1 MLTATERDLAELVAR
16 YHDDPGGFNTVILG
30 GPPFWWRQEEMAR
43 SVVTQ
48 PITVAESGNVVGKS
62 WAIARIIL
70 WWMLTRANPLVVL
83 TAPSQALVGT
93 VVFKELRKAHRMSR
107 IPLGGKITDSPKASP
122 QTLILPDGATALGF
136 ATKGVERLSG
146 QHNPEMLGIVEEAS
160 GVDDAIWE
168 AVHSWKA
175 KRLLVCGNPLRADGE
190 FVKLAERGE
199 REANDASIPARSK
212 VRTITIPSTDSP
224 DIHLEESPRGLAD
237 ATFIAN
243 SRRQY
248 GEDSLWY
255 RCHIKAIRPTCS
267 HDRLIEPAWFD
278 ACLGRARSEDHAW
291 GVRRLGC
298 DLGEGVGR
306 DKTVMVV
313 RDDLGIRR
321 WTASHGM
328 GVEASAKEMD
338 RLIRL
343 ESLRQDHCTY
353 DALGIGRDLP
363 LYLEPLGLTEC
374 LGYKGSFSGGPDF
387 ANLRSAA
394 AWAMRNAFDPGRPGH
409 VPFSIPD
416 DEHGRR
422 LREEVLAL
430 RYDLDG
436 KSKKTR
442 LEPKEDLTARLGHSP
457 DYADALIQTYW
468 AGANLDG
475 RS

>member
-1 MLTATERDLAELVAR
+1 MALTSTERDLAELVAR

-70 WWMLTRANPLVVL
+70 WWMFTRANPLVVL

-107 IPLGGKITDSPKASP
+107 VPLGGKITDSPKASP
-122 QTLILPDGATALGF
+122 QTLILPDGATVLGF

-199 REANDASIPARSK
+199 REANDASIPARAK

-237 ATFIAN
+237 ATFLAN
-243 SRRQY
+243 SIRQY
-248 GEDSLWY
+248 GADSRWV
-255 RCHIKAIRPTCS
+255 RCHIKAIRPRLS
-267 HDRLIEPAWFD
+267 HDQLILADWFD
-278 ACLGRARSEDHAW
+278 RCLGRKRSEDHAW
-291 GVRRLGC
+291 GVRRLAC

-306 DKTVMVV
+306 DKSVFLI
-313 RDDLGIRR
+313 RDDLQILEIVATAEMGIP
-321 WTASHGM
+321 AAA
-328 GVEASAKEMD
+328 VEFD
-338 RLIRL
+338 RLARKWHV
-343 ESLRQDHCTY
+343 RQDRCTY
-353 DALGIGRDLP
+353 DALGIGRDMP
-363 LYLEPLGLTEC
+363 LYLEPLGMTEC
-374 LGYKGSFSGGPDF
+374 LGFKGSYSGGPDF
-387 ANLRSAA
+387 TNLRSAA
-394 AWAMRNAFDPGRPGH
+394 AWAIHNALDPGRPGH
-409 VPFSIPD
+409 VPFAIAD
-416 DEHGRR
+416 DEHAGH
-422 LREEVLAL
+422 LREELLAL
-430 RYDLDG
+430 RYDLVG
-436 KSKKTR
+436 VKTR

>member
-1 MLTATERDLAELVAR
+1 MLSAAELELAALVASC
-16 YHDDPGGFNTVILG
+16 HDDPGLFNCAILG
-30 GPPFWWRQEEMAR
+30 GQPFWWGQERIAR
-43 SVVTQ
+43 SIVTQ
-48 PITVAESGNVVGKS
+48 PITVAETGNGVGKS
-62 WAIARIIL
+62 WLLGRIIP
-70 WWMLTRANPLVVL
+70 WWCATRPDGLVTV
-83 TAPSQALVGT
+83 TAPSQALLGT
-93 VVFKELRKAHRMSR
+93 VLFKELRKAHRSSR
-107 IPLGGKITDSPKASP
+107 VPLGGTITDSPRSSP
-122 QTLILPDGATALGF
+122 QTLIFGGATCIGI

-146 QHNPEMLGIVEEAS
+146 QHNPNMLGIVDEAS
-160 GVDDAIWE
+160 GIDDAIWE
-168 AVHSWKA
+168 AIHSWNA
-175 KRLLVCGNPLRADGE
+175 TRLVVFGNPLRADGE
-190 FVKLAERGE
+190 FVRLAERGE
-199 REANDASIPARSK
+199 REAHDASIPPGDK
-212 VRTITIPSTDSP
+212 VRTINIPSTSSP
-224 DIHLEESPRGLAD
+224 DAHLKHSPRGLAD
-237 ATFIAN
+237 ATFIEQ
-243 SRRQY
+243 SKRQY

-255 RCHIKAIRPTCS
+255 RCHIKAIRPKLS
-267 HDRLIEPAWFD
+267 HDQLIPAEWFD
-278 ACLGRARSEDHAW
+278 LCLGRARSEDHAW

-328 GVEASAKEMD
+328 GVEAAAKEID

-343 ESLRQDHCTY
+343 ESLKEDHCTY

-374 LGYKGSFSGGPDF
+374 LGYKGSFSGGDDF
-387 ANLRSAA
+387 FNLRTAA

-430 RYDLDG
+430 RYDLTG
-436 KSKKTR
+436 RKTR

-457 DYADALIQTYW
+457 DYADALIQTFW
-468 AGANLDG
+468 AGANLVWTP
-475 RS
+475 